1 MIEYLSSYKH
11 IKYEDINICKLLDK
25 GNVSVYKGTYLDK
38 HVAIKKYK
46 YTEDNIDT
54 IMTELEISHKFNSER
69 IMKTYGY
76 SYNKDKTLLYLVM
89 EYINSKDLYTYLE
102 QDKYHIYLD
111 EIVGRD
117 NYPYFDER
125 YSCFFTMSRKTK
137 PIWEILCLKNE
148 NEVKKIKLIFDQVRL
163 KKDQALAR
171 KLKLETMLEEYSHKF
186 QEVLKTPK
194 TKHQPSDYRQFIVQV
209 QKLLVFANDDVVK
222 LTESFETVNRK
233 LIEAQNEKLKLEK
246 LAEKQAAK
254 VVHREEKLNA
264 KERDAMNI
272 LKYNRNN

>member
-1 MIEYLSSYKH
+1 M
-11 IKYEDINICKLLDK
+11 
-25 GNVSVYKGTYLDK
+25 
-38 HVAIKKYK
+38 
-46 YTEDNIDT
+46 
-54 IMTELEISHKFNSER
+54 
-69 IMKTYGY
+69 
-76 SYNKDKTLLYLVM
+76 
-89 EYINSKDLYTYLE
+89 
-102 QDKYHIYLD
+102 
-111 EIVGRD
+111 
-117 NYPYFDER
+117 
-125 YSCFFTMSRKTK
+125 TMSRKTK
-137 PIWEILCLKNE
+137 PLWEILCLKNE

-171 KLKLETMLEEYSHKF
+171 KLKLETMLEEYSYKL

-194 TKHQPSDYRQFIVQV
+194 TKHQSSVYRQFIVQV

-254 VVHREEKLNA
+254 VVRREEKLNA

-272 LKYNRNN
+272 LKYNINH

>member
-1 MIEYLSSYKH
+1 
-11 IKYEDINICKLLDK
+11 
-25 GNVSVYKGTYLDK
+25 
-38 HVAIKKYK
+38 
-46 YTEDNIDT
+46 
-54 IMTELEISHKFNSER
+54 
-69 IMKTYGY
+69 
-76 SYNKDKTLLYLVM
+76 
-89 EYINSKDLYTYLE
+89 
-102 QDKYHIYLD
+102 
-111 EIVGRD
+111 
-117 NYPYFDER
+117 
-125 YSCFFTMSRKTK
+125 MSRKTK

-171 KLKLETMLEEYSHKF
+171 KLKLETMLEEYSYKL
-186 QEVLKTPK
+186 QDVLKTPK
-194 TKHQPSDYRQFIVQV
+194 TKHQSSVYRQFIVQV

-233 LIEAQNEKLKLEK
+233 LIEAKNEKLKLEK

-272 LKYNRNN
+272 LKYNINHQIIEYKLACPLQSHW

>member
-1 MIEYLSSYKH
+1 
-11 IKYEDINICKLLDK
+11 
-25 GNVSVYKGTYLDK
+25 
-38 HVAIKKYK
+38 
-46 YTEDNIDT
+46 
-54 IMTELEISHKFNSER
+54 
-69 IMKTYGY
+69 
-76 SYNKDKTLLYLVM
+76 
-89 EYINSKDLYTYLE
+89 
-102 QDKYHIYLD
+102 
-111 EIVGRD
+111 
-117 NYPYFDER
+117 
-125 YSCFFTMSRKTK
+125 MSRKTK

-171 KLKLETMLEEYSHKF
+171 KLKLETMLEEYSYKL

-194 TKHQPSDYRQFIVQV
+194 TKHQSSVYRQFIVQV

-233 LIEAQNEKLKLEK
+233 LIEAKNEKLKLEK

-272 LKYNRNN
+272 LKYNINH

>member
-1 MIEYLSSYKH
+1 
-11 IKYEDINICKLLDK
+11 
-25 GNVSVYKGTYLDK
+25 
-38 HVAIKKYK
+38 
-46 YTEDNIDT
+46 
-54 IMTELEISHKFNSER
+54 
-69 IMKTYGY
+69 
-76 SYNKDKTLLYLVM
+76 
-89 EYINSKDLYTYLE
+89 
-102 QDKYHIYLD
+102 
-111 EIVGRD
+111 
-117 NYPYFDER
+117 
-125 YSCFFTMSRKTK
+125 MSRKTK

-148 NEVKKIKLIFDQVRL
+148 NEVKKIKLVFDQVRL

-171 KLKLETMLEEYSHKF
+171 KLNLETMLEEYSYKL

-194 TKHQPSDYRQFIVQV
+194 TKHQSSVYRQFIVQV

-272 LKYNRNN
+272 LKYNINH

>member
-1 MIEYLSSYKH
+1 
-11 IKYEDINICKLLDK
+11 
-25 GNVSVYKGTYLDK
+25 
-38 HVAIKKYK
+38 
-46 YTEDNIDT
+46 
-54 IMTELEISHKFNSER
+54 
-69 IMKTYGY
+69 
-76 SYNKDKTLLYLVM
+76 
-89 EYINSKDLYTYLE
+89 
-102 QDKYHIYLD
+102 
-111 EIVGRD
+111 
-117 NYPYFDER
+117 
-125 YSCFFTMSRKTK
+125 MSRKTK

-148 NEVKKIKLIFDQVRL
+148 NEVKKIKLVFDQVRL

-171 KLKLETMLEEYSHKF
+171 KLKLETMLEEYSYKL

-194 TKHQPSDYRQFIVQV
+194 TKHQSSVYRQFIVQV

-246 LAEKQAAK
+246 LAEKQVAK

-272 LKYNRNN
+272 LKYNINH

>member
-1 MIEYLSSYKH
+1 
-11 IKYEDINICKLLDK
+11 
-25 GNVSVYKGTYLDK
+25 
-38 HVAIKKYK
+38 
-46 YTEDNIDT
+46 
-54 IMTELEISHKFNSER
+54 
-69 IMKTYGY
+69 
-76 SYNKDKTLLYLVM
+76 
-89 EYINSKDLYTYLE
+89 
-102 QDKYHIYLD
+102 
-111 EIVGRD
+111 
-117 NYPYFDER
+117 
-125 YSCFFTMSRKTK
+125 MSRKTK

-171 KLKLETMLEEYSHKF
+171 KLKLETMLEEYSHKL

-194 TKHQPSDYRQFIVQV
+194 TKHQSSVYRQFIVQV

-254 VVHREEKLNA
+254 VGQREKKLNA

-272 LKYNRNN
+272 LKYNINH

>member
-1 MIEYLSSYKH
+1 
-11 IKYEDINICKLLDK
+11 
-25 GNVSVYKGTYLDK
+25 
-38 HVAIKKYK
+38 
-46 YTEDNIDT
+46 
-54 IMTELEISHKFNSER
+54 
-69 IMKTYGY
+69 
-76 SYNKDKTLLYLVM
+76 
-89 EYINSKDLYTYLE
+89 
-102 QDKYHIYLD
+102 
-111 EIVGRD
+111 
-117 NYPYFDER
+117 
-125 YSCFFTMSRKTK
+125 MSRKTK

-171 KLKLETMLEEYSHKF
+171 KLKLETMLEEYSHKL

-194 TKHQPSDYRQFIVQV
+194 TKHQSSVYRQFIVQV

-246 LAEKQAAK
+246 LAEMQAAK
-254 VVHREEKLNA
+254 VVHREGKLNA

-272 LKYNRNN
+272 LKYNINH

>member
-1 MIEYLSSYKH
+1 
-11 IKYEDINICKLLDK
+11 
-25 GNVSVYKGTYLDK
+25 
-38 HVAIKKYK
+38 
-46 YTEDNIDT
+46 
-54 IMTELEISHKFNSER
+54 
-69 IMKTYGY
+69 
-76 SYNKDKTLLYLVM
+76 
-89 EYINSKDLYTYLE
+89 
-102 QDKYHIYLD
+102 
-111 EIVGRD
+111 
-117 NYPYFDER
+117 
-125 YSCFFTMSRKTK
+125 MSRKTK

-171 KLKLETMLEEYSHKF
+171 KLKLETMLEEYSHKL

-194 TKHQPSDYRQFIVQV
+194 TKHQSSVYRQFIVQV

-222 LTESFETVNRK
+222 LTESFKTVNRK

-254 VVHREEKLNA
+254 VVRREEKLNA

-272 LKYNRNN
+272 LKYNINH

>member
-1 MIEYLSSYKH
+1 
-11 IKYEDINICKLLDK
+11 
-25 GNVSVYKGTYLDK
+25 
-38 HVAIKKYK
+38 
-46 YTEDNIDT
+46 
-54 IMTELEISHKFNSER
+54 
-69 IMKTYGY
+69 
-76 SYNKDKTLLYLVM
+76 
-89 EYINSKDLYTYLE
+89 
-102 QDKYHIYLD
+102 
-111 EIVGRD
+111 
-117 NYPYFDER
+117 
-125 YSCFFTMSRKTK
+125 MSRKTK

-171 KLKLETMLEEYSHKF
+171 KLKLETMLEEYSHKL

-194 TKHQPSDYRQFIVQV
+194 TKHQPSVYRQFIVQV

-254 VVHREEKLNA
+254 LVQREEKLNS

-272 LKYNRNN
+272 LKYNMNH

>member
-1 MIEYLSSYKH
+1 
-11 IKYEDINICKLLDK
+11 
-25 GNVSVYKGTYLDK
+25 
-38 HVAIKKYK
+38 
-46 YTEDNIDT
+46 
-54 IMTELEISHKFNSER
+54 
-69 IMKTYGY
+69 
-76 SYNKDKTLLYLVM
+76 
-89 EYINSKDLYTYLE
+89 
-102 QDKYHIYLD
+102 
-111 EIVGRD
+111 
-117 NYPYFDER
+117 
-125 YSCFFTMSRKTK
+125 MSRKTK

-171 KLKLETMLEEYSHKF
+171 KLKLETMLEEYSYKL

-194 TKHQPSDYRQFIVQV
+194 TKHQSSVYRQFIVQV

-254 VVHREEKLNA
+254 VAHREEKLNA

-272 LKYNRNN
+272 LKYNINH